1 MKKLVLSVLLGLSF
15 VSCAKEK
22 EVKTEGVA
30 NDSIK
35 AVEDSLAITP
45 RQTEEEIIT
54 FEEAFKRAH
63 VGGVFWSDGDREVEK
78 VSNAECTL
86 RFTKE
91 VIKQM
96 ENSNPKNVDEEKL
109 PPVPANVKDAT
120 TLKGKGYK
128 FSSETEGD
136 IYYVRFVVTELKSNI
151 LQGDVITQATIKSKL
166 NWEYDYGFDY
176 MVLTPNDGDLF
187 YRVIEGGNIGY
198 ELTIPCYIGGRTK
211 KELTPITY

>member
-1 MKKLVLSVLLGLSF
+1 MKKLMLSVVLGLSF
-15 VSCAKEK
+15 VSCAKDK

-30 NDSIK
+30 NDSIQ

-45 RQTEEEIIT
+45 RQSEEEIIT

-63 VGGVFWSDGDREVEK
+63 VGEVFWSDEDWEVEK
-78 VSNAECTL
+78 VSNEEYVF

-91 VIKQM
+91 AIKQM
-96 ENSNPKNVDEEKL
+96 ERSNPKNVDEEKL
-109 PPVPANVKDAT
+109 PPVPANVTDAT

-136 IYYVRFVVTELKSNI
+136 IYYVRFVVTSIKVNFLTENVKEVML
-151 LQGDVITQATIKSKL
+151 KSKL
-166 NWEYDYGFDY
+166 NWEYEYGFDY
-176 MVLTPNDGDLF
+176 MVVTPNDGDL
-187 YRVIEGGNIGY
+187 YVKAAKADNVGY

>member
-1 MKKLVLSVLLGLSF
+1 MKKLVLSVVLGLSF

-22 EVKTEGVA
+22 EVKTEGVV
-30 NDSIK
+30 NDSIQ

-63 VGGVFWSDGDREVEK
+63 VGEVFWSDEDWEVEK
-78 VSNAECTL
+78 TSNVEYVF

-91 VIKQM
+91 AIKQF
-96 ENSNPKNVDEEKL
+96 ERSNPKNVNEEKL
-109 PPVPANVKDAT
+109 PNVPANVIDAT

-136 IYYVRFVVTELKSNI
+136 IYYVRFVVTSVKINALDETVRAVEL
-151 LQGDVITQATIKSKL
+151 KSKL
-166 NWEYDYGFDY
+166 NWEYEYGIDYLY
-176 MVLTPNDGDLF
+176 LTASDGDIF
-187 YRVIEGGNIGY
+187 YRAAKADNVGY

-211 KELTPITY
+211 KELTPISY

>member
-1 MKKLVLSVLLGLSF
+1 MKKMLIVSVLSGLLF
-15 VSCAKEK
+15 ISCAKDK
-22 EVKTEGVA
+22 EVKTEGVV
-30 NDSIK
+30 NDSIQK
-35 AVEDSLAITP
+35 VEDSLAITP

-63 VGGVFWSDGDREVEK
+63 VGEVFWSDEDWEVEK
-78 VSNAECTL
+78 VSNAEYIL
-86 RFTKE
+86 RLTKE
-91 VIKQM
+91 AIKQM
-96 ENSNPKNVDEEKL
+96 ENSNPRNVNEEKL

-136 IYYVRFVVTELKSNI
+136 IYYVRFVVTSVKINFLNET
-151 LQGDVITQATIKSKL
+151 ITEVMLKSKL
-166 NWEYDYGFDY
+166 NWEYEYGFDY
-176 MVLTPNDGDLF
+176 MVVTPNDGEVYNRASKADM
-187 YRVIEGGNIGY
+187 VGY

>member
-1 MKKLVLSVLLGLSF
+1 MKKLVLSVVLGLSF

-30 NDSIK
+30 SDSIQ

-63 VGGVFWSDGDREVEK
+63 VGEVFWSDEDWEVEK
-78 VSNAECTL
+78 ASNVEYVF

-91 VIKQM
+91 AIKQL
-96 ENSNPKNVDEEKL
+96 ERSNPKNVNEEKL
-109 PPVPANVKDAT
+109 PNVPANVIDAT

-136 IYYVRFVVTELKSNI
+136 IYYVRFVVTSVKINALDETVRAVEL
-151 LQGDVITQATIKSKL
+151 KSKL
-166 NWEYDYGFDY
+166 NWEYEYGIDYLY
-176 MVLTPNDGDLF
+176 LTASDGDVF
-187 YRVIEGGNIGY
+187 YRAAKADNVGY

>member
-1 MKKLVLSVLLGLSF
+1 MKKLVLSVVLGLSF

-22 EVKTEGVA
+22 EVKTEGVV
-30 NDSIK
+30 NDSIQ

-63 VGGVFWSDGDREVEK
+63 VGEVFWSDEDWEVEK
-78 VSNAECTL
+78 TSNVEYVF

-91 VIKQM
+91 AIKQL
-96 ENSNPKNVDEEKL
+96 ERSNPKNVNEEKL
-109 PPVPANVKDAT
+109 PNVPANVIDAT

-136 IYYVRFVVTELKSNI
+136 IYYVRFVVTSVKINALDETVRAVEL
-151 LQGDVITQATIKSKL
+151 KSKL
-166 NWEYDYGFDY
+166 NWEYEYGIDYLY
-176 MVLTPNDGDLF
+176 LTASDGDIF
-187 YRVIEGGNIGY
+187 YRAAKADNVGY

-211 KELTPITY
+211 KELTPISY

>member
-1 MKKLVLSVLLGLSF
+1 MKKLMLSVVLGLGII
-15 VSCAKEK
+15 SCAKEK
-22 EVKTEGVA
+22 EVKTEGVV
-30 NDSIK
+30 NDSIQ

-45 RQTEEEIIT
+45 RQSEEEIIT

-63 VGGVFWSDGDREVEK
+63 VGEIFWSDEDWEVEK
-78 VSNAECTL
+78 VSNEEYVF

-91 VIKQM
+91 AIKQM
-96 ENSNPKNVDEEKL
+96 ERSNPKNVDEEKL

-136 IYYVRFVVTELKSNI
+136 IYYVRFVVTSIKVNFLTENVKEVML
-151 LQGDVITQATIKSKL
+151 KSKL
-166 NWEYDYGFDY
+166 NWEYEYGFDY
-176 MVLTPNDGDLF
+176 MVVTPNDGDL
-187 YRVIEGGNIGY
+187 YNRAAKADNVGY

-211 KELTPITY
+211 KELTPISY

>member
-1 MKKLVLSVLLGLSF
+1 MKKVVLSVLLGLLF
-15 VSCAKEK
+15 ISCAKEK

-30 NDSIK
+30 NDSIQ

-63 VGGVFWSDGDREVEK
+63 VGEVFWSDEDWEVEK
-78 VSNAECTL
+78 TSNAEYTL
-86 RFTKE
+86 RLTKDA
-91 VIKQM
+91 IKQM
-96 ENSNPKNVDEEKL
+96 ERSNPKNVDEEKL
-109 PPVPANVKDAT
+109 PPVPANVTDAT

-136 IYYVRFVVTELKSNI
+136 IYYVRFVVTSIKINFLSNSI
-151 LQGDVITQATIKSKL
+151 SEVMLKSKL
-166 NWEYDYGFDY
+166 NWEYEYGFDY
-176 MVLTPNDGDLF
+176 MVVTPNDGEVYNKASKADN
-187 YRVIEGGNIGY
+187 VGY

>member
-1 MKKLVLSVLLGLSF
+1 MKKLMLSVVLGLSF
-15 VSCAKEK
+15 VSCAKDK
-22 EVKTEGVA
+22 EVKTEGVV
-30 NDSIK
+30 NDSIQ

-63 VGGVFWSDGDREVEK
+63 VGEVFWSDEDWEVEK
-78 VSNAECTL
+78 VSNAEYVF

-91 VIKQM
+91 AIKQM
-96 ENSNPKNVDEEKL
+96 EKSNPKNVDEEKL

-136 IYYVRFVVTELKSNI
+136 IYYVRFVVTSVKVDFLTENVKEVML
-151 LQGDVITQATIKSKL
+151 KSKL

-176 MVLTPNDGDLF
+176 MVVTPNDGDL
-187 YRVIEGGNIGY
+187 YNRAAKADNVGY

>member
-1 MKKLVLSVLLGLSF
+1 MKKLVLSVVLGLSF

-22 EVKTEGVA
+22 EVKTEGAA
-30 NDSIK
+30 NDSIQ

-63 VGGVFWSDGDREVEK
+63 VGEVFWADEDWEVEK
-78 VSNAECTL
+78 ASNVEYVF

-91 VIKQM
+91 AIKQL
-96 ENSNPKNVDEEKL
+96 ERSNPKNVNEEKL
-109 PPVPANVKDAT
+109 PNVPANVIDAT

-136 IYYVRFVVTELKSNI
+136 IYYVRFVVTSVKINALDETVRAVEL
-151 LQGDVITQATIKSKL
+151 KSKL
-166 NWEYDYGFDY
+166 NWEYEYGIDYLY
-176 MVLTPNDGDLF
+176 LTASDGDIF
-187 YRVIEGGNIGY
+187 YRAAKADNVGY

>member
-1 MKKLVLSVLLGLSF
+1 MKKLVLSVVLGLGII
-15 VSCAKEK
+15 SCAKEK
-22 EVKTEGVA
+22 EVKTDGVV
-30 NDSIK
+30 NDSIQ

-63 VGGVFWSDGDREVEK
+63 VGEVFWSDEDWEVEK
-78 VSNAECTL
+78 SSNTEYTYRL
-86 RFTKE
+86 TKE
-91 VIKQM
+91 AIKQM
-96 ENSNPKNVDEEKL
+96 ERNNPKNVDEEKL

-136 IYYVRFVVTELKSNI
+136 IYYVRFIVTSVKINFLNET
-151 LQGDVITQATIKSKL
+151 ITEVMLKSKL
-166 NWEYDYGFDY
+166 NWEYEYGFDY
-176 MVLTPNDGDLF
+176 MVVTPNDGEVYNRASKADM
-187 YRVIEGGNIGY
+187 VGY

-211 KELTPITY
+211 KELTPISY

>member
-1 MKKLVLSVLLGLSF
+1 MLIVSVLSGLLF
-15 VSCAKEK
+15 ISCAKDK
-22 EVKTEGVA
+22 EVKTEGVV
-30 NDSIK
+30 NDSIQK
-35 AVEDSLAITP
+35 VEDSLAITP

-63 VGGVFWSDGDREVEK
+63 VGEVFWSDEDWEVEK
-78 VSNAECTL
+78 VSNAEYIL
-86 RFTKE
+86 RLTKE
-91 VIKQM
+91 AIKQM
-96 ENSNPKNVDEEKL
+96 ENSNPRNVNEEKL

-136 IYYVRFVVTELKSNI
+136 IYYVRFVVTSVKINFLNET
-151 LQGDVITQATIKSKL
+151 ITEVMLKSKL
-166 NWEYDYGFDY
+166 NWEYEYGFDY
-176 MVLTPNDGDLF
+176 MVVTPNDGEVYNRASKADM
-187 YRVIEGGNIGY
+187 VGY

>member
-1 MKKLVLSVLLGLSF
+1 MKKLVLSVVLGLSF

-22 EVKTEGVA
+22 EVKTEGAA
-30 NDSIK
+30 NDSIQ

-63 VGGVFWSDGDREVEK
+63 VGEVFWADEDWEVEK
-78 VSNAECTL
+78 ASNVEYVF

-91 VIKQM
+91 AIKQL
-96 ENSNPKNVDEEKL
+96 ERSNPKNVNEEKL
-109 PPVPANVKDAT
+109 PNVPANVIDAT

-128 FSSETEGD
+128 FSSETQGD
-136 IYYVRFVVTELKSNI
+136 IYYVRFVVTSVKINALDETVRAVEL
-151 LQGDVITQATIKSKL
+151 KSKL
-166 NWEYDYGFDY
+166 NWEYEYGIDYLY
-176 MVLTPNDGDLF
+176 LTASDGDIF
-187 YRVIEGGNIGY
+187 YRAAKADNVGY

>member
-1 MKKLVLSVLLGLSF
+1 MKKMLMVSVLSGLLF
-15 VSCAKEK
+15 ISCAKDK
-22 EVKTEGVA
+22 EVKTEGVV
-30 NDSIK
+30 NDSIQ

-63 VGGVFWSDGDREVEK
+63 VGEVFWADEDWEVEK
-78 VSNAECTL
+78 VSNAEYVL
-86 RFTKE
+86 RLTKE
-91 VIKQM
+91 AIKQM

-120 TLKGKGYK
+120 TLTGKGYK

-136 IYYVRFVVTELKSNI
+136 IYYVRFVVTSVKINI
-151 LQGDVITQATIKSKL
+151 LNETITEATIKSKL

-176 MVLTPNDGDLF
+176 MVVTPADGDL
-187 YRVIEGGNIGY
+187 YNRVSKADMVGY

>member
-1 MKKLVLSVLLGLSF
+1 MKKLVLSVVLGLSF

-30 NDSIK
+30 SDSIQ

-63 VGGVFWSDGDREVEK
+63 VGEVFWSDEDWEVEK
-78 VSNAECTL
+78 ASNVEYVF

-91 VIKQM
+91 AIKQL
-96 ENSNPKNVDEEKL
+96 ERSNHKNVNEEKL
-109 PPVPANVKDAT
+109 PPVPANVIDAT

-136 IYYVRFVVTELKSNI
+136 IYYVRFVVTSVKINALDETVRAVEL
-151 LQGDVITQATIKSKL
+151 KSKL
-166 NWEYDYGFDY
+166 NWEYEYGIDYLY
-176 MVLTPNDGDLF
+176 LTASDGDVF
-187 YRVIEGGNIGY
+187 YRAAKADNVGY

>member
-1 MKKLVLSVLLGLSF
+1 MKKVVLSVLLGLGII
-15 VSCAKEK
+15 SCAKEK
-22 EVKTEGVA
+22 EVKTEGAA
-30 NDSIK
+30 NDSIQ

-63 VGGVFWSDGDREVEK
+63 VGEVFWSDEDWEVEK
-78 VSNAECTL
+78 SSNTEYTYRL
-86 RFTKE
+86 TKE
-91 VIKQM
+91 AIKQM
-96 ENSNPKNVDEEKL
+96 ERNNPKNVDEEKL
-109 PPVPANVKDAT
+109 PPVPANVIDAT

-136 IYYVRFVVTELKSNI
+136 IYYVRFVVTSIKINFLSNSI
-151 LQGDVITQATIKSKL
+151 SEVMLKSKL
-166 NWEYDYGFDY
+166 NWDYEYGFDY
-176 MVLTPNDGDLF
+176 MVVTPNDGEVYNKASKADN
-187 YRVIEGGNIGY
+187 VGY

>member
-1 MKKLVLSVLLGLSF
+1 MKKVVLSVLLGLGII
-15 VSCAKEK
+15 SCAKEK

-30 NDSIK
+30 NDSIQ

-63 VGGVFWSDGDREVEK
+63 VGEVFWSDEDWEVEK
-78 VSNAECTL
+78 TSNAEYTL
-86 RFTKE
+86 RLTKDT
-91 VIKQM
+91 IKQM
-96 ENSNPKNVDEEKL
+96 ERSNPKNVDEEKL
-109 PPVPANVKDAT
+109 PPVPANVTDAT

-136 IYYVRFVVTELKSNI
+136 IYYVRFVVTSIKINFLSNSI
-151 LQGDVITQATIKSKL
+151 SEVMLKSKL
-166 NWEYDYGFDY
+166 NWEYEYGFDY
-176 MVLTPNDGDLF
+176 MVVTPNDGEVYNKASKADN
-187 YRVIEGGNIGY
+187 VGY

>member
-1 MKKLVLSVLLGLSF
+1 MKKVVLSVLLGLGII
-15 VSCAKEK
+15 SCAKEK

-30 NDSIK
+30 NDSIQK
-35 AVEDSLAITP
+35 VEDSLAITP

-63 VGGVFWSDGDREVEK
+63 VGEVFWADEDWEVEK
-78 VSNAECTL
+78 ASNVEYVF
-86 RFTKE
+86 RFTKDA
-91 VIKQM
+91 IKQM
-96 ENSNPKNVDEEKL
+96 ERSNPKNVDEEKL
-109 PPVPANVKDAT
+109 PPVPANVTDAT

-136 IYYVRFVVTELKSNI
+136 IYYVRFVVTSIKINFLSNSI
-151 LQGDVITQATIKSKL
+151 SEVMLKSKL
-166 NWEYDYGFDY
+166 NWEYEYGFDY
-176 MVLTPNDGDLF
+176 MVVTPNDGEVYNKASKADN
-187 YRVIEGGNIGY
+187 VGY

>member
-1 MKKLVLSVLLGLSF
+1 MKKVVLSVLLGLGII
-15 VSCAKEK
+15 SCAKEK
-22 EVKTEGVA
+22 EVKTEGVV
-30 NDSIK
+30 NDSIQK
-35 AVEDSLAITP
+35 VEDSLAITP

-63 VGGVFWSDGDREVEK
+63 VGEVFWSDEDWEVEK
-78 VSNAECTL
+78 TSNVEYVF

-91 VIKQM
+91 AIKQL
-96 ENSNPKNVDEEKL
+96 ERSNPKNVNEEKL
-109 PPVPANVKDAT
+109 PNVPANVIDAT

-136 IYYVRFVVTELKSNI
+136 IYYVRFVVTSVKINALDETVRAVEL
-151 LQGDVITQATIKSKL
+151 KSKL
-166 NWEYDYGFDY
+166 NWEYEYGIDYLY
-176 MVLTPNDGDLF
+176 LTASDGDVF
-187 YRVIEGGNIGY
+187 YRAAKADNVGY

>member
-1 MKKLVLSVLLGLSF
+1 MLIVSVVLGLSF
-15 VSCAKEK
+15 ISCAKDK
-22 EVKTEGVA
+22 EVKTNGVA
-30 NDSIK
+30 NDSIQ

-63 VGGVFWSDGDREVEK
+63 VGEVFWSDEDWEVEK
-78 VSNAECTL
+78 VSNEEYVF

-91 VIKQM
+91 AIKQM
-96 ENSNPKNVDEEKL
+96 ERSNPKNVDEEKL

-136 IYYVRFVVTELKSNI
+136 IYYVRFVVTSIRVNFLTENVKEVML
-151 LQGDVITQATIKSKL
+151 KSKL
-166 NWEYDYGFDY
+166 NWEYEYGFDY
-176 MVLTPNDGDLF
+176 MVVTPNDGDL
-187 YRVIEGGNIGY
+187 YVKAAKADNVGY

>member
-1 MKKLVLSVLLGLSF
+1 MLIVSVLSGLLF
-15 VSCAKEK
+15 ISCAKDK
-22 EVKTEGVA
+22 EVKTEGVV
-30 NDSIK
+30 NDSIQK
-35 AVEDSLAITP
+35 VEDSLAITP

-63 VGGVFWSDGDREVEK
+63 VGEVFWSDEDWEVEK
-78 VSNAECTL
+78 VSNAEYIL
-86 RFTKE
+86 RLTKE
-91 VIKQM
+91 AIKQM
-96 ENSNPKNVDEEKL
+96 ENSNPRNVNEEKL

-136 IYYVRFVVTELKSNI
+136 IYYVRFVVTSVKINFLNET
-151 LQGDVITQATIKSKL
+151 ITEVMLKSKL
-166 NWEYDYGFDY
+166 NWEYEYGFDY
-176 MVLTPNDGDLF
+176 MVVTPADGDL
-187 YRVIEGGNIGY
+187 YNRASKADMVGY

>member
-1 MKKLVLSVLLGLSF
+1 MKKVVLSVLLGLGII
-15 VSCAKEK
+15 SCAKEQ

-30 NDSIK
+30 NDSIQ

-45 RQTEEEIIT
+45 RQSEEEIIT

-63 VGGVFWSDGDREVEK
+63 VGEVFWSDEDWEVEK
-78 VSNAECTL
+78 TSNAEYTL
-86 RFTKE
+86 RLTKDA
-91 VIKQM
+91 IKQM

-136 IYYVRFVVTELKSNI
+136 IYYVRFVVTSIKINFLNET
-151 LQGDVITQATIKSKL
+151 ITEATIKSKL

-176 MVLTPNDGDLF
+176 MVVTPADGDL
-187 YRVIEGGNIGY
+187 YNRVSKADMVGY

>member
-1 MKKLVLSVLLGLSF
+1 MKKVVLSVLLGLGII
-15 VSCAKEK
+15 SCAKEK

-30 NDSIK
+30 NDSIQ

-63 VGGVFWSDGDREVEK
+63 VGEVFWADEDWEIEK
-78 VSNAECTL
+78 SSFTEYTL
-86 RFTKE
+86 RLTKDA
-91 VIKQM
+91 IKQM
-96 ENSNPKNVDEEKL
+96 ERSNPKNVDEEKL
-109 PPVPANVKDAT
+109 PPVPANVTDAT

-136 IYYVRFVVTELKSNI
+136 IYYVRFVVTSIKINFLSNSI
-151 LQGDVITQATIKSKL
+151 SEVMLKSKL
-166 NWEYDYGFDY
+166 NWEYEYGFDY
-176 MVLTPNDGDLF
+176 MVVTPNDGEVYNKASKADN
-187 YRVIEGGNIGY
+187 VGY

>member
-1 MKKLVLSVLLGLSF
+1 MKKVVLSVLLGLGII
-15 VSCAKEK
+15 SCAKEK

-30 NDSIK
+30 NDSIQ

-63 VGGVFWSDGDREVEK
+63 VGEVFWSDEDWEVEK
-78 VSNAECTL
+78 TSNAEYTL
-86 RFTKE
+86 RLTKDA
-91 VIKQM
+91 IKQM
-96 ENSNPKNVDEEKL
+96 ERSNPKNVDEEKL
-109 PPVPANVKDAT
+109 PPVPANVTDAT

-136 IYYVRFVVTELKSNI
+136 IYYVRFVVTSIKINFLSNSI
-151 LQGDVITQATIKSKL
+151 SEVMLKSKL

-198 ELTIPCYIGGRTK
+198 ELIIPCYIGGRTK

>member
-1 MKKLVLSVLLGLSF
+1 MKKLVLSVVLGLSF

-30 NDSIK
+30 SDSIQ

-63 VGGVFWSDGDREVEK
+63 VGEVFWSDEDWEVEK
-78 VSNAECTL
+78 ASNVEYVF

-91 VIKQM
+91 AIKQL
-96 ENSNPKNVDEEKL
+96 ERSNPKNVNEEKL
-109 PPVPANVKDAT
+109 PNVPANVIDAT

-136 IYYVRFVVTELKSNI
+136 IYYVRFVVTSIKINFLSNSI
-151 LQGDVITQATIKSKL
+151 SEVMLKSKL
-166 NWEYDYGFDY
+166 NWEYEYGFDY
-176 MVLTPNDGDLF
+176 MVVTPNDGEVYNKASKADN
-187 YRVIEGGNIGY
+187 VGY

>member
-1 MKKLVLSVLLGLSF
+1 MKKMLIVSVLSGLLF
-15 VSCAKEK
+15 ISCAKDK
-22 EVKTEGVA
+22 EVKTEGVV
-30 NDSIK
+30 NDSIQK
-35 AVEDSLAITP
+35 VEDSLAITP

-63 VGGVFWSDGDREVEK
+63 VGEVFWSDEDWEVEK
-78 VSNAECTL
+78 VSNAEYIL
-86 RFTKE
+86 RLTKE
-91 VIKQM
+91 AIKQM
-96 ENSNPKNVDEEKL
+96 ENSNPRNVNEEKL

-136 IYYVRFVVTELKSNI
+136 IYYVRFVVTSIKINFLSNSI
-151 LQGDVITQATIKSKL
+151 SEVMLKSKL
-166 NWEYDYGFDY
+166 NWEYEYGFDY
-176 MVLTPNDGDLF
+176 MVVTPNDGEVYNKASKADN
-187 YRVIEGGNIGY
+187 VGY

>member
-1 MKKLVLSVLLGLSF
+1 MRKLVLSVLLGLGII
-15 VSCAKEK
+15 SCAKEQ

-30 NDSIK
+30 NDSIQ

-45 RQTEEEIIT
+45 RQSEEEIIT

-63 VGGVFWSDGDREVEK
+63 VGEIFWSDEDWEVEK
-78 VSNAECTL
+78 VSNAEYVF

-91 VIKQM
+91 AIKQM
-96 ENSNPKNVDEEKL
+96 ENSNPKNVNEEKL

-136 IYYVRFVVTELKSNI
+136 IYYIRFVVTSVKVDFLTENVKE
-151 LQGDVITQATIKSKL
+151 VMIKSKL

-176 MVLTPNDGDLF
+176 MVVTPNDGDL
-187 YRVIEGGNIGY
+187 YNRAAKADNVGY

>member
-1 MKKLVLSVLLGLSF
+1 MKKVVLSVLLGLGII
-15 VSCAKEK
+15 SCAKEK

-30 NDSIK
+30 NDSIQ

-63 VGGVFWSDGDREVEK
+63 VGEVFWSDEDWEVEK
-78 VSNAECTL
+78 TSNAEYTL
-86 RFTKE
+86 RLTKDA
-91 VIKQM
+91 IKQM
-96 ENSNPKNVDEEKL
+96 ERSNPKNVDEEKL
-109 PPVPANVKDAT
+109 PPVPANVTDAT

-136 IYYVRFVVTELKSNI
+136 IYYVRFVVTSIKINFLSNSI
-151 LQGDVITQATIKSKL
+151 SEVMLKSKL
-166 NWEYDYGFDY
+166 NWEYEYGFDY
-176 MVLTPNDGDLF
+176 MVVTPNDGEVYNKASKADN
-187 YRVIEGGNIGY
+187 VGY

-211 KELTPITY
+211 KELMPISY